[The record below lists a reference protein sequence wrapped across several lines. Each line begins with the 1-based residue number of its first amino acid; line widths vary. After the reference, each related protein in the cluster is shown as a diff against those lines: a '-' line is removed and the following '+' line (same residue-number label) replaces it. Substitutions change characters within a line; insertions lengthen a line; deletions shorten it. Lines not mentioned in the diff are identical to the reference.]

1 MPPARHASIGQVL
14 GPQGVLGAC
23 DFVAHCHSSGKKSGC
38 NLGTFKGDLRR
49 LEIHCQSMERL
60 FFRNFSRKLFLAPP
74 FGSFSGKEKGPP
86 DS

>member
-23 DFVAHCHSSGKKSGC
+23 DFVAHRHSSGKKSGY
-38 NLGTFKGDLRR
+38 NLGTSKGDLRS
-49 LEIHCQSMERL
+49 LEIHCQSLEGL
-60 FFRNFSRKLFLAPP
+60 FFRNFSRQLCLAPP
-74 FGSFSGKEKGPP
+74 FGSFSGKKKGSP